1 MSELEEN
8 PTYIAFC
15 AAGRAMRMAESDL
28 DDAREDLL
36 DDACEESREHD
47 IAELRRILK
56 TETENAK
63 QAFACVTMPLNVIR
77 EHGKIVVLTFNKQDA
92 QRFMDSIDACVCC
105 ADAKLRFGAEWH
117 VESAKDVPVTQA
129 QMLAMGNFGA
139 RLDALTAFEEA
150 VKSVVVC
157 KCASPYVKKQE

>member
-28 DDAREDLL
+28 DDAREDPG
-36 DDACEESREHD
+36 END

-63 QAFACVTMPLNVIR
+63 QAFARVTMPLNVIR
-77 EHGKIVVLTFNKQDA
+77 AHGKIVVRTFNRQDA
-92 QRFMDSIDACVCC
+92 QRFMDAIDACVCC
-105 ADAKLRFGAEWH
+105 ADVKVRFGADWH
-117 VESAKDVPVTQA
+117 VESAKDVPVTQS

-139 RLDALTAFEEA
+139 QLDAMTAFTES
-150 VKSVVVC
+150 VTSVVVC
-157 KCASPYVKKQE
+157 KCETPYVKKQE